1 MNNDKSA
8 TIEWWVDDM
17 LTEMKALKNKGV
29 TKKDLLLYLDSWE
42 STLRTIKTITNK
54 DKKMSKARFMNL
66 LKGSSVGIFLS
77 DNMGRYP

>member
-1 MNNDKSA
+1 MMNNNKSS

-42 STLRTIKTITNK
+42 STLRTIKTITK
-54 DKKMSKARFMNL
+54 D
-66 LKGSSVGIFLS
+66 
-77 DNMGRYP
+77 